1 VEVICDTGVK
11 VCSVFGGMVVG
22 TLVSG
27 GEEGKAGIEVGGN
40 VYAAGV
46 GGTAMGEGVSGRE
59 GGRAGVGV
67 GGRDCP
73 DGVKAGLAG
82 VKGAVVGERVSG
94 RTGAKVLS
102 DMGGSVGAGLRQV
115 GCGCTGR
122 RGDGSQCRGKR
133 GREQWY
139 CETLSLAIATQ
150 RSRKGFGKGSAAI
163 PHSSSFEK
171 QTPGER

>member
-1 VEVICDTGVK
+1 
-11 VCSVFGGMVVG
+11 MVVG

-73 DGVKAGLAG
+73 DGVDAGVAG

-94 RTGAKVLS
+94 RTGAKVGIGEGLSVKGSVVS
-102 DMGGSVGAGLRQV
+102 DMGGSVFAGLRQV

-122 RGDGSQCRGKR
+122 RGGGSQCRGKR
-133 GREQWY
+133 GREQ
-139 CETLSLAIATQ
+139 
-150 RSRKGFGKGSAAI
+150 
-163 PHSSSFEK
+163 
-171 QTPGER
+171 